1 MKLTTS
7 MPILSLSI
15 LLAIS
20 GCVKKTNSAQ
30 RPVFATRSLD
40 ACLVISIDLSG
51 SFADDFGERA
61 YPMVLGLVES
71 FSEQNMG
78 GDCKIV
84 LSQMSGHDQVL
95 LFEGSPDELRHRF
108 GSPEAM
114 AKFLLEHSSP
124 SRSPVYVATRETI
137 DYVNAM
143 PDVTEQTRTVTV
155 LLSDLVDSEQHQP
168 TKSREG
174 FRMLDAL
181 TRYRESGGN
190 LALYYV
196 AQNEVPRWNEIVE
209 RAGFEPGQFAIHND
223 LTSSPNMPEF
233 R

>member
-1 MKLTTS
+1 MAVMSAMAVLGS
-7 MPILSLSI
+7 LLST
-15 LLAIS
+15 
-20 GCVKKTNSAQ
+20 GCMKKTDTVH
-30 RPVFATRSLD
+30 RPVFEERSLD
-40 ACLVISIDLSG
+40 ACLVLSIDLSS
-51 SFADDFGERA
+51 SFAADFGERA
-61 YPMVLGLVES
+61 YPMVLGLVQS
-71 FSEQNMG
+71 FTDQSLG

-84 LSQMSGHDQVL
+84 LSQMSGHDQVV
-95 LFEGSPDELRHRF
+95 LFEGSPGELRHRF

-114 AKFLLEHSSP
+114 AAFLLENSKP
-124 SRSPVYVATRETI
+124 NASPVYVATRKTI

-196 AQNEVPRWNEIVE
+196 AQNEVPRWNEIIE
-209 RAGFEPGQFAIHND
+209 RAGFEPGHFAVHNA
-223 LTSSPNMPEF
+223 LASSPSLPEF
-233 R
+233 Q